1 MGNIIRRTVCP
12 IYPLPDSDSD
22 SDNYPIYDETIH
34 VKPSEVMER
43 EYITKE
49 KMGIK
54 QDVLLRPSQIIN
66 IENKKLRRLGKDN
79 S

>member
-1 MGNIIRRTVCP
+1 MGNIITRTVCP
-12 IYPLPDSDSD
+12 IYPLPDSVSD
-22 SDNYPIYDETIH
+22 SDNDPIYDETTPI
-34 VKPSEVMER
+34 KPSEVMER

-66 IENKKLRRLGKDN
+66 IENKKLHKLSNR
-79 S
+79 

>member
-1 MGNIIRRTVCP
+1 MGNIITRTVCP

-22 SDNYPIYDETIH
+22 NDNDPIYDETTPI
-34 VKPSEVMER
+34 KPSEVMER

-66 IENKKLRRLGKDN
+66 IENKKLHKLSNR
-79 S
+79 